1 MNHRSFYSIET
12 LKNINILENTLGYKL
27 DSDIGILQTRHFI
40 RPDDDI
46 IFDIIK
52 GLDKQKLNELSCLFL
67 YILCSTKIIP
77 FNSDWL
83 STQEFLSPYLN
94 KIKRESKK
102 SKKINNDIGTFYIK
116 GLSYKGNS
124 CYMDSTLFSLFF
136 NNHPIIDYYLLE
148 TKQTETCS
156 KSIQENLTT
165 ISLFIRNQ
173 LDDKK
178 DEMTCMNLRK
188 ALKDCDDLPQP
199 FNRTNTQDAGE
210 FLLYLFNKFNLTIAT
225 QYQYTYASNDNEKY
239 IEISRREL
247 KTDPVIQILSTEL
260 VNMSDDTEYSLC
272 HFIKKTDIAELDPQN
287 LYKKDGKTYKY
298 RKQITKLLAPFIV
311 FRIQRLGYDDEGEET
326 FFKTKLV
333 PSKVLFMPNEKQ
345 KTIYST
351 LTLQSIVIHHESFAH
366 YSCLFNKNDTWY
378 HYNDLKGIKKI
389 GSYEKMLKM
398 DPNPVSHGI
407 LYFYM

>member
-27 DSDIGILQTRHFI
+27 DPDIGILQTRHFI
-40 RPDDDI
+40 RPDADI

-52 GLDKQKLNELSCLFL
+52 GLDKQGLNELSCLFL
-67 YILCSTKIIP
+67 YILCSTKMIP
-77 FNSDWL
+77 FNNDWL
-83 STQEFLSPYLN
+83 STQDFLSPYLN
-94 KIKRESKK
+94 KIKRK
-102 SKKINNDIGTFYIK
+102 SKKINNDNDIDIK

-136 NNHPIIDYYLLE
+136 SNYPIIDYYLLE

-156 KSIQENLTT
+156 KNIQENLTT

-173 LDDKK
+173 LDDK
-178 DEMTCMNLRK
+178 MTCMNLRK
-188 ALKDCDDLPQP
+188 ALKGCDDLPQP
-199 FNRTNTQDAGE
+199 FYRTDTQDAGE
-210 FLLYLFNKFNLTIAT
+210 FLLYLFNKFGLTIAN
-225 QYQYTYASNDNEKY
+225 QYQYTYVSNDNKNY
-239 IEISRREL
+239 IEISKREL
-247 KTDPVIQILSTEL
+247 KTDPVVQILSTEL
-260 VNMSDDTEYSLC
+260 VHMSDNTQYSLC
-272 HFIKKTDIAELDPQN
+272 HFIKKTDIAELDEQN
-287 LYKKDGKTYKY
+287 LFKKDGKTYKY
-298 RKQITKLLAPFIV
+298 RKQITKLIAPFIV
-311 FRIQRLGYDDEGEET
+311 FRIQRLGYDNEGEET
-326 FFKTKLV
+326 FYKTKLV
-333 PSKVLFMPNEKQ
+333 PSKVLFMSDEKQ

-389 GSYEKMLKM
+389 GSYEKMLEI
-398 DPNPVSHGI
+398 DPNPISHGI